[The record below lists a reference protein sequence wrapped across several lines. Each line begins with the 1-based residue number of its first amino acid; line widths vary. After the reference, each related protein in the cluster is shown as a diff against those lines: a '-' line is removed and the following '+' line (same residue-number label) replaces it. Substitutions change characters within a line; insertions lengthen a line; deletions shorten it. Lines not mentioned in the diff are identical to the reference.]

1 MYIWVSY
8 TNLFNASTAR
18 FWGGSFLSEKL
29 IWKNLQKRFFFAPP
43 FLAGSPCFHTAT
55 GCLCEKKGG
64 SKYLHQRPY
73 RMGGLW
79 KWGRRAGKTWK
90 KTKRPQRNE
99 GGLKMTSPAE
109 NTRVLRQEEKSSY
122 SLPPSFEALSFAE
135 EYLKTREEQGKHLF
149 QRRTR
154 TTVCRFEQISR
165 HQTTTEKFLNFLR
178 SPQGLPFLSLRN
190 ARKSRLRRGGRGVPS
205 NWSSARAGGFRKSRF
220 KGFSLWYVAAVF
232 WT

>member
-8 TNLFNASTAR
+8 TNLFNGSTAR
-18 FWGGSFLSEKL
+18 FWGGSFLSKKL

-55 GCLCEKKGG
+55 GGLC
-64 SKYLHQRPY
+64 
-73 RMGGLW
+73 RMGDLW

-99 GGLKMTSPAE
+99 GGIKTTSPAE
-109 NTRVLRQEEKSSY
+109 KHGSCDRRRSHLNLSLLR
-122 SLPPSFEALSFAE
+122 FEALSFAE
-135 EYLKTREEQGKHLF
+135 EYLKTREEQGTHLF

-165 HQTTTEKFLNFLR
+165 HQTTTENVLNFFW

-190 ARKSRLRRGGRGVPS
+190 ARKSRLRRRGRGVPS
-205 NWSSARAGGFRKSRF
+205 NWSSAGAGGFRKSRF
-220 KGFSLWYVAAVF
+220 KGFSLWYVATVF
-232 WT
+232 